1 MMFLGARRIV
11 KRNTDEKV
19 YKEYFGEN
27 YTFTF
32 DDNYSLLISNHTG
45 WIVRKIIIYFFLLFF
60 NIKFFKIFF
69 LLNFY

>member
-45 WIVRKIIIYFFLLFF
+45 WIVRKIIKYFFTVF
-60 NIKFFKIFF
+60 
-69 LLNFY
+69 